1 MHPGTNLPN
10 CAHEKAVQKVAS
22 FCSFLFVFANGETG
36 KVFLFMQ
43 LNYLWNRNVAQWK
56 KSIYIPCL

>member
-10 CAHEKAVQKVAS
+10 CAHEKAAQKVVS
-22 FCSFLFVFANGETG
+22 FCSFPFVFANGETG

-43 LNYLWNRNVAQWK
+43 LNYL
-56 KSIYIPCL
+56 